1 MWDNFNLTFIFAH
14 MKTTGAIKNKTSST
28 TDKGNER
35 VQEILQ
41 AARLIFATQGY
52 AGLSMRKLAAQV
64 GMSLSNL
71 QHYYQSKDILI
82 EAMLQ
87 YTMNTFQ
94 ANIDRIANSM
104 EKSSRIEQ
112 LTSTID
118 MFLEELSDPVTHGV
132 FFEIWAL
139 AGRNVF
145 ASDLMGKMLARERK
159 TIFKLIQGLSPA
171 ISDEQAMLRAIL
183 IVAQIE
189 GLMLFRLH
197 QHGARSEV
205 AAIHAVL
212 RQAVLN
218 LASVP

>member
-1 MWDNFNLTFIFAH
+1 
-14 MKTTGAIKNKTSST
+14 MKTAAAPTIKNKSSVT
-28 TDKGNER
+28 TEKGNER

-52 AGLSMRKLAAQV
+52 AGLSMRKLAAEV

-71 QHYYQSKDILI
+71 QHYYQSKDLLI

-94 ANIDRIANSM
+94 ANIDNIARTMGNV
-104 EKSSRIEQ
+104 SRIEQ
-112 LTSTID
+112 LTSSID

-139 AGRNVF
+139 AGRNAF

-197 QHGARSEV
+197 QHGSRSEV
-205 AAIHAVL
+205 ATIHAAL
-212 RQAVLN
+212 RRAVLN
-218 LASVP
+218 LATVV

>member
-1 MWDNFNLTFIFAH
+1 
-14 MKTTGAIKNKTSST
+14 MKTTATPAIKNKSSVT

-41 AARLIFATQGY
+41 AARLIFATEGY

-71 QHYYQSKDILI
+71 QHYYQSKDLLI

-94 ANIDRIANSM
+94 ANIDRIAKTM
-104 EKSSRIEQ
+104 EKFSRLEQ

-139 AGRNVF
+139 AGRNAF
-145 ASDLMGKMLARERK
+145 ASALMGKMLARERK

-197 QHGARSEV
+197 QQTKKSEV
-205 AAIHAVL
+205 AAIHAAL
-212 RQAVLN
+212 RLAVIN

>member
-1 MWDNFNLTFIFAH
+1 
-14 MKTTGAIKNKTSST
+14 MKKMTAPAIKNKSSVT
-28 TDKGNER
+28 TEKGNER

-41 AARLIFATQGY
+41 AARLIFATEGY
-52 AGLSMRKLAAQV
+52 AGLSMRKLATQV

-71 QHYYQSKDILI
+71 QHYYQSKDLLI

-87 YTMNTFQ
+87 YTMNSFQ
-94 ANIDRIANSM
+94 ANIDRIATTM
-104 EKSSRIEQ
+104 EKFSRLEQ

-139 AGRNVF
+139 AGRNAF

-159 TIFKLIQGLSPA
+159 TIYKLIQGLSPA

-197 QHGARSEV
+197 RHESRAEV
-205 AAIHAVL
+205 ATIHAAL
-212 RQAVLN
+212 RLAVLN